1 MSSYYR
7 SRRRSR
13 SRRSLSRSS
22 RRLRSPRRSRSRRAS
37 QRRSRS
43 PKRSRSRRAS
53 RRASRSASRS
63 ISRSVSRSRSRSASR
78 SASDNV
84 VYLSRSTKSDK
95 KYMVQ
100 VGNKTI
106 HFGARGMSDYTLHK
120 DAERRKRYVARHKAR
135 ENWSKSGMKS
145 AGFWSLWILWNKPSL
160 SASIADTQRRF
171 GIKIRRGRA

>member
-7 SRRRSR
+7 SRRRS
-13 SRRSLSRSS
+13 S
-22 RRLRSPRRSRSRRAS
+22 RSRSRRS
-37 QRRSRS
+37 RPRS
-43 PKRSRSRRAS
+43 PRR
-53 RRASRSASRS
+53 
-63 ISRSVSRSRSRSASR
+63 SRSRSRSASR
-78 SASDNV
+78 SRRRSRSRKASRSASRSRSRSGSNNI
-84 VYLSRSTKSDK
+84 VYLSRSTKPDK

-106 HFGARGMSDYTLHK
+106 HFGAKGMSDYTLHK

>member
-7 SRRRSR
+7 SRRRRSSRSR
-13 SRRSLSRSS
+13 SRRSRS
-22 RRLRSPRRSRSRRAS
+22 RSPRRSRSRSAF
-37 QRRSRS
+37 RSRS
-43 PKRSRSRRAS
+43 A
-53 RRASRSASRS
+53 
-63 ISRSVSRSRSRSASR
+63 SRSVSRSRSRSG
-78 SASDNV
+78 SDNV
-84 VYLSRSTKSDK
+84 VYLSRSTKPDK